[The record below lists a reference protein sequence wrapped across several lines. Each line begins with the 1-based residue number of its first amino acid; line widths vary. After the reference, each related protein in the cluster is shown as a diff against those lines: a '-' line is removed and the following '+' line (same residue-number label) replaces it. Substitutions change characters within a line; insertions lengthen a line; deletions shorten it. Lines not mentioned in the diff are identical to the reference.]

1 MENWINPS
9 KTIYTND
16 QFDKFKDTVLNR
28 HIARKNISL
37 GEIQIIS
44 DSVAKYAGL
53 TFKLDDA
60 AFKSLLRILGISKG
74 LRSKLIKDFGANFFE
89 KLIEIMSAKTQG
101 NKSSIVMMVDVRKKT
116 ILNFLTSDIAMVSNQ
131 SYFKEIEHVIDQFGL
146 QITDMH
152 DRGNGFSISTLAP
165 DSEWGLKGL
174 KDEVFKFGLN
184 FENDPVKGTRLA
196 PFNQRLVCTNGMVT
210 QDMLGATHLIN
221 TRDSWENFFSTVNG
235 LDKIGYKPAEF
246 AATVQGSMGQ
256 KASIAELEYARN
268 LIKANSAFTDETLET
283 YMPYRETELAY
294 AKDNLDIH
302 LFNPA
307 QKKNARSAASY
318 WDLINDI
325 TYISSNVSGMGV
337 KNIDKIQMAAGRL
350 LSKTPDT
357 SNIVKSPF

>member
-1 MENWINPS
+1 VINL
-9 KTIYTND
+9 K
-16 QFDKFKDTVLNR
+16 KFKDTVLSR

-44 DSVAKYAGL
+44 DSVARYADI

-131 SYFKEIEHVIDQFGL
+131 SYFSEIEHVVDQFGL
-146 QITDMH
+146 QITDMY
-152 DRGNGFSISTLAP
+152 DRGNGGFSISTLAP
-165 DSEWGLKGL
+165 NSEWGLKGL

-184 FENDPVKGTRLA
+184 FENGPIKGTRLS

-246 AATVQGSMGQ
+246 AATVQGSIGAN
-256 KASIAELEYARN
+256 ASIAELEYARN
-268 LIKANSAFTDETLET
+268 LIKANSAFTDETLES
-283 YMPYRETELAY
+283 YMPIRETELAY
-294 AKDNLDIH
+294 ARQNTDIN

-307 QKKNARSAASY
+307 QKKNAKSATSY

-337 KNIDKIQMAAGRL
+337 KNQDKIQMAAGRM
-350 LSKTPDT
+350 LSKKPDT